1 MQMRLRS
8 DVLAGLVGGGFLAL
22 AYLLAGPLTLIP
34 GVVVWG
40 WLLARHRSLRAL
52 AATCVG
58 FGAAWVLL
66 IGRVTWTCAND
77 PTCVVPSITVV
88 WLAPGVL
95 LLAVGIVLGLATR
108 SRLQHG

>member
-1 MQMRLRS
+1 MQMRSRS
-8 DVLAGLVGGGFLAL
+8 DVLAGLIVGGFLAL

-40 WLLARHRSLRAL
+40 WLLARHRSLPAL

-58 FGAAWVLL
+58 FGAVWVLL